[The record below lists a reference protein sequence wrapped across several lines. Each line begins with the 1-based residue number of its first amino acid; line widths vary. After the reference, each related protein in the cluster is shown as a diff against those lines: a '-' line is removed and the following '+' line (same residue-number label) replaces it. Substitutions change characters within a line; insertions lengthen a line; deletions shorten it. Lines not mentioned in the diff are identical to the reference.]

1 MLIERSQRGEHLA
14 ELSRQAEG
22 YDTAIEILSDELG
35 YQVEVRRAP
44 LNELS
49 YEPRE
54 GIAVSIGD
62 RDHHAELLRHVIAR
76 PTRVEATEEPGI
88 PSALLIED
96 EEDTKTLVRFAPPD
110 PLAAFSA
117 ADC

>member
-1 MLIERSQRGEHLA
+1 MLIQPSRWGEYLA

-35 YQVEVRRAP
+35 DQVAVRRAP

-62 RDHHAELLRHVIAR
+62 RERHAELLRHVIAR
-76 PTRVEATEEPGI
+76 PTRVEATDEPGI
-88 PSALLIED
+88 PKALLIEG
-96 EEDTKTLVRFAPPD
+96 EDSTKTLVRLATPD
-110 PLAAFSA
+110 SLAGG
-117 ADC
+117 